1 MKKILIAIFGVL
13 FLSASAF
20 AFDAPW
26 TNGGKITRD
35 NWHLFEIQVTDRYGD
50 VIMISPYHEDTDGT
64 ITGIGVSGEGGNKI
78 VMTWAVNLTYVW
90 FTDENGQLQRMTW
103 EERHGSSIALGIQ
116 FKIVAKGGLTSEALL
131 KMARE
136 NYVKN
141 KTMTMSSNDN
151 RRLLDTNKSLFAQ
164 LTKISNENAQLNKE
178 LDDRKAERYKIGF
191 VTMEPIKMPKFKKP
205 VIKSSFWK
213 RLFQ

>member
-1 MKKILIAIFGVL
+1 MVIFGVL
-13 FLSASAF
+13 FLSTSTL

-50 VIMISPYHEDTDGT
+50 IIMISPYHEETDGT

-78 VMTWAVNLTYVW
+78 AMTWAVNLTYVW
-90 FTDENGQLQRMTW
+90 FTDENGQLQRITW
-103 EERHGSSIALGIQ
+103 EERHGSSIALEIQ

-141 KTMTMSSNDN
+141 KMMTMSSDDN
-151 RRLLDTNKSLFAQ
+151 RRLLDTNNSLSVEIAR
-164 LTKISNENAQLNKE
+164 LRKENAKLNKE
-178 LDDRKAERYKIGF
+178 LSDMKAGRYKIGF
-191 VTMEPIKMPKFKKP
+191 VTMEPMKIQKFKKP
-205 VIKSSFWK
+205 VIKNSFWK